1 MVLLWRKWCY
11 VQMLTNTWVG
21 SYWVGA
27 DGKWI
32 PNYDPDVNANWVKS
46 GNTWYYQRPDGSKL
60 TNSWKRINGSWYY
73 FGADGAMTTGWKY
86 VDGYNFQLP
95 AHKLDPDYC
104 RLPNGT
110 SHHNY

>member
-1 MVLLWRKWCY
+1 
-11 VQMLTNTWVG
+11 MLTNTWVG

-86 VDGYNFQLP
+86 VCLLY
-95 AHKLDPDYC
+95 
-104 RLPNGT
+104 T
-110 SHHNY
+110 SRCV